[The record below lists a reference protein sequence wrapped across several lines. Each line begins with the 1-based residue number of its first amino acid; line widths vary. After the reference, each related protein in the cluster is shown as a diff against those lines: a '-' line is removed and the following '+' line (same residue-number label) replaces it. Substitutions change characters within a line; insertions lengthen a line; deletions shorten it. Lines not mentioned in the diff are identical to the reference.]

1 MQDQLLLDFVQHR
14 QLVRILRHL
23 KGTALRLGPRAHPAE
38 LPLGGEVPKLVLLLG
53 NAEPHRESR
62 ATRSGAAPGPAEGRP
77 LIHRGPPASG
87 TAPLQS
93 HGRRTSRRAPRAM
106 ERSRSPRR
114 APPPRRFPRAAPPR
128 TDLLQLALPALPRR
142 AALGLQAPPLALHH
156 LRHQQRAR
164 TRPGLAVAVQQPLPA
179 ALQALQ
185 AALRG
190 AAPRQGR
197 ELSSRALGAK
207 ERGESSAKGD
217 GEGLGASPRS
227 PAGTSPSMAARPGP
241 CRAPGVCRAA
251 PPSPAAGT

>member
-14 QLVRILRHL
+14 QLVRVLRHL

-128 TDLLQLALPALPRR
+128 PAP
-142 AALGLQAPPLALHH
+142 
-156 LRHQQRAR
+156 
-164 TRPGLAVAVQQPLPA
+164 TCC
-179 ALQALQ
+179 
-185 AALRG
+185 
-190 AAPRQGR
+190 
-197 ELSSRALGAK
+197 SSRC
-207 ERGESSAKGD
+207 
-217 GEGLGASPRS
+217 PRS
-227 PAGTSPSMAARPGP
+227 PGAPRSACRHRHSRSITSGTSSAPGP
-241 CRAPGVCRAA
+241 G
-251 PPSPAAGT
+251 PAWR